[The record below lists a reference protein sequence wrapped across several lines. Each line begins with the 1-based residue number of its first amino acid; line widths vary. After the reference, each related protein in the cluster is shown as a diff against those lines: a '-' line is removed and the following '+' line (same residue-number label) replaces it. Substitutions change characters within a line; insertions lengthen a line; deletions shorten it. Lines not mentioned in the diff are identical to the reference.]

1 VAVTPPA
8 DVPAADLVRHAR
20 DDAAAALDA
29 LLAVVRDHP
38 DATWREAST
47 LPGWT
52 RGHVLAHVEGVG
64 NALARQAE
72 YAARGEK
79 VAPYDGGQTGRDAAI
94 EAGSTRTTA
103 EHVAALE
110 ALRERHTT
118 AWPDAGDALW
128 SAPIAF
134 RDGVVAD
141 ALLAW
146 WREIRI
152 HAVDATAGLRA
163 EVGYDTW
170 GGRLLGHLGEFLA
183 VRLPDDAADV
193 ELVGAPTDVA
203 AWLAGREPAGEVT
216 ARRGDDVMPLPA
228 LGPWPSA
235 TAPKA

>member
-8 DVPAADLVRHAR
+8 GVPADVVKHAR
-20 DDAAAALDA
+20 EDAAAALDA
-29 LLAVVRDHP
+29 LLTVVRAHD
-38 DATWREAST
+38 DDTWREPST

-64 NALARQAE
+64 NALARQSE
-72 YAARGEK
+72 YAHRGEK

-110 ALRERHTT
+110 ALRARHAT
-118 AWPDAGDALW
+118 AWPDTGDALW
-128 SAPIAF
+128 SAPIAY

-141 ALLAW
+141 AMLAW
-146 WREIRI
+146 WREVRI
-152 HAVDATAGLRA
+152 HAVDATAGLPDA
-163 EVGYDTW
+163 LAYDTW
-170 GGRLLGHLGEFLA
+170 DERLVSHLGEFLA
-183 VRLPDDAADV
+183 VRLPDGAADV
-193 ELVGAPTDVA
+193 ELVGAPADVV

-216 ARRGDDVMPLPA
+216 ARRGADVVPLPA

-235 TAPKA
+235 TSPKA